1 MKSILITGGSGKVGF
16 QLVRH
21 FLDKGFLVIT
31 TSTNKERFLKSKEK
45 ELSNYKLENLKVIE
59 VDFNEQNAISSIKDF
74 LQNNSIKLT
83 DIIHNA
89 RSLNFLKIEEDKT
102 ISSKNFSGEFY
113 MDVVFPYQL
122 SMAIKNQIPH
132 NLVNIIFISSMYGVV
147 APTPSL
153 YDDFENSSPI
163 HYGVSKA
170 AQIHLAKELAVRLAP
185 DIRINCVSFG
195 GIKGR
200 TNETFEKRYNNLNP
214 QQRMLQEE
222 DVIGPV
228 DFLISENSKSMTGQ
242 NLKVDG
248 GWTIW

>member
-16 QLVRH
+16 QLVKH
-21 FLDKGFLVIT
+21 FLKKRFTVIT
-31 TSTNKERFLKSKEK
+31 SSTDKERFLDNKEK
-45 ELSNYKLENLKVIE
+45 ELSHYKLEALHVIE
-59 VDFNEQNAISSIKDF
+59 VDFNTENAKNIILEY
-74 LQNNSIKLT
+74 LQLHNIVLT

-89 RSLNFLKIEEDKT
+89 RSLNFLKLEDDKT
-102 ISSKNFSGEFY
+102 ISNENFSGEFY

-122 SMAIKNQIPH
+122 SMAVKNQMFH
-132 NLVNIIFISSMYGVV
+132 KLQNIIFISSMYGVV
-147 APTPSL
+147 APTPAL
-153 YDDFENSSPI
+153 YDDFENSSAI

-170 AQIHLAKELAVRLAP
+170 AQIHLTKELAVRLAP
-185 DIRINCVSFG
+185 EIRVNCVSFG

-200 TNETFEKRYNNLNP
+200 TDEHFENRYKKLTP
-214 QQRMLQEE
+214 QQRMLEEE

-228 DFLISENSKSMTGQ
+228 DFLISKSSTNMTGH